1 MIKQFIGKFFGTTT
15 VQEAVVDKKPDIEIP
30 VVVDEQKPD
39 IEIPVVVDEQK
50 PDIEIPI
57 VEKKTRKK
65 RTTTAPKTRKKR
77 TTTTESTKSSESQS
91 PSPKTER
98 ELAKEYATKH
108 KEPWVDVVSFSIN
121 PANIR
126 NGFYELDWNE
136 YFIIQLRIE
145 GYGLNGDPEDEIV
158 SRWFRDI
165 CISAAESFGIED
177 MDGRSSGSLDITTIL
192 ANNLRRN

>member
-1 MIKQFIGKFFGTTT
+1 MIKQFNGKIFGTTT
-15 VQEAVVDKKPDIEIP
+15 VQEAVVDKKQDIEISD
-30 VVVDEQKPD
+30 VVEEQKPD
-39 IEIPVVVDEQK
+39 IK
-50 PDIEIPI
+50 IPI
-57 VEKKTRKK
+57 VEQKTRKK
-65 RTTTAPKTRKKR
+65 RTTAVPKTRKKR
-77 TTTTESTKSSESQS
+77 TTPKSTESSS

-98 ELAKEYATKH
+98 ELSKEYATKH

-121 PANIR
+121 PTNIR

-177 MDGRSSGSLDITTIL
+177 MDDRSSGIMDITTIL